1 MQLTNMRGRLGFTLL
16 EVIDTDI
23 CSHCYC
29 LFTIAETEKCKE
41 CGTSI
46 CPLCDKCECNSQRT
60 GLLRDEWP
68 NRVKKNRPASLSVA
82 SQKPRKIRNKE
93 MRFP

>member
-1 MQLTNMRGRLGFTLL
+1 MQPTNVRGRSGLTML

-29 LFTIAETEKCKE
+29 LFTIAETEKCKK
-41 CGTSI
+41 CGTYV
-46 CPLCDKCECNSQRT
+46 CPLCDKCECKSHRT
-60 GLLRDEWP
+60 GLLRDKGP
-68 NRVKKNRPASLSVA
+68 NRVRKNRQTLLPVA
-82 SQKPRKIRNKE
+82 GQKPRKIRNKE